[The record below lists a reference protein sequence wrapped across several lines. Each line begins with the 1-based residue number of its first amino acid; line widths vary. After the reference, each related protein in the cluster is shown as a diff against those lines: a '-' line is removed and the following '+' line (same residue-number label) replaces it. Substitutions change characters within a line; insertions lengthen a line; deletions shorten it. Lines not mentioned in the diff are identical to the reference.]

1 MLLSGITAS
10 VLVVPKLRQY
20 CFNEQAI
27 ATYRTQPRPSA
38 LICAN
43 WTPRRA
49 AFAPGRG
56 APAAPHA
63 PRRLGGTAPGRAGR
77 AERAVPLNTVTQKAL
92 QRRRL
97 TPTAQGDGAEPC
109 AGRDR
114 AALRPCGQWQPA
126 GPRGGAGGRRPAAE
140 RGRGLGVGVLWA
152 VAAGRCSPRT
162 VTNRAGVWRRP
173 ARPFPP
179 SPAEGLLFALT
190 ASRPGPEA
198 PGGCGLSPAGGP
210 LREEER

>member
-140 RGRGLGVGVLWA
+140 RGRGLGVGVLWRPA
-152 VAAGRCSPRT
+152 NALHAQPPIERVCGAGRRDPSLPLGPPAALASGRGAAVCS
-162 VTNRAGVWRRP
+162 N
-173 ARPFPP
+173 
-179 SPAEGLLFALT
+179 GLT
-190 ASRPGPEA
+190 PGA
-198 PGGCGLSPAGGP
+198 
-210 LREEER
+210 

>member
-1 MLLSGITAS
+1 M
-10 VLVVPKLRQY
+10 VPKLRQY

-56 APAAPHA
+56 APVAPHA

-152 VAAGRCSPRT
+152 VAAGECSPRT
-162 VTNRAGVWRRP
+162 ATNRAGVWRRP

-179 SPAEGLLFALT
+179 ARTSRSPRLGPRGCCLL
-190 ASRPGPEA
+190 
-198 PGGCGLSPAGGP
+198 
-210 LREEER
+210 